1 MKKPFGLKLEIHD
14 PELGGLLG
22 GGPNRVLVSKN
33 ASIGNIRATTTD
45 PAASKLGA
53 IGEGGIEGKYRVS
66 IFQGSAPLTHESFR
80 SKKNAIA
87 YAVDWKKRK
96 DRNLGF
102 SAKLRLREFSA
113 LRKRVR
119 VKWHS
124 DGSARMT
131 IPNAYGGVNEIGRIE
146 TSVSS
151 KRGTSIGQVK
161 WVEIDPKFRGMGL
174 ATKMYGEAMKGA
186 PRGRLVSDNA
196 QYGGGYGVWN
206 KLQRNKGYKVRE
218 NPKIDGAGFD
228 DLISRDGRPMF
239 IGRINPAAI
248 KQNNLSAKLRLQAKD
263 YMKMRHETDIASR
276 WKRKKNAD
284 GSVSYR
290 FPLKEFSAP
299 ELHEFGL
306 LGHPLEYSRPYI
318 YGDRRLPRGEGA
330 YEAPEAFRL
339 NNQGESFARGQEAAI
354 AKARKGG
361 VISVGLKKT
370 TKGGWRAIA
379 QENGLTRAADAKRS
393 VLRHELIHS
402 IQRAKAAS
410 QGKSYVRGMMNPIK
424 RYVAEVGA
432 YAAENRR
439 RPGRGLVERLFPTFK
454 AVLSAKASM

>member
-53 IGEGGIEGKYRVS
+53 IGKGGIEGKYRVS

-102 SAKLRLREFSA
+102 SAKLRLRELARGDF
-113 LRKRVR
+113 LRQVIGYSDLVPARGTTEAAKGAGKLRYYRSNPAGKEIERVR
-119 VKWHS
+119 KEILA
-124 DGSARMT
+124 D
-131 IPNAYGGVNEIGRIE
+131 PNLRE
-146 TSVSS
+146 SS
-151 KRGTSIGQVK
+151 KFKDTPGLTIVD
-161 WVEIDPKFRGMGL
+161 EYDEAHHFPKR
-174 ATKMYGEAMKGA
+174 
-186 PRGRLVSDNA
+186 
-196 QYGGGYGVWN
+196 
-206 KLQRNKGYKVRE
+206 
-218 NPKIDGAGFD
+218 
-228 DLISRDGRPMF
+228 SRDTKYVIDNLNKHAARGKSWSVKKGMLGQPIVRAEG
-239 IGRINPAAI
+239 IERI
-248 KQNNLSAKLRLQAKD
+248 LCAKLRL
-263 YMKMRHETDIASR
+263 R
-276 WKRKKNAD
+276 
-284 GSVSYR
+284 
-290 FPLKEFSAP
+290 
-299 ELHEFGL
+299 EFGL

-454 AVLSAKASM
+454 AVLSAKGSI